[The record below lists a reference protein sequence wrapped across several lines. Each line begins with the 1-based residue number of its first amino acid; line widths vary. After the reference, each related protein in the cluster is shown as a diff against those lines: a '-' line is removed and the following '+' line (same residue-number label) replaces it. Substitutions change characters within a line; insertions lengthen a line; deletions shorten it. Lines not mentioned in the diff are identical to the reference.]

1 MSADLAERSTRNERD
16 QRFAYMRPK
25 DAATLILIDRSGP
38 TFKVLM
44 GRRHNGHAFLP
55 GKFVFPGGRV
65 EVDDR
70 RVPATG
76 ALDAHDE
83 ARLMRRVARASRLK
97 ARAFAVTAIREAFE
111 ETGLMIGR
119 KVDALPVL
127 PEGWQPFAQAH
138 VQPDIGAL
146 HFVARAITPP
156 RRPRRFD
163 TRFFAADALAIAHR
177 IESVV
182 GPDAELVE
190 LIWIPIAQAQE
201 LGLATITRVVLM
213 DLTTRIAAGFGH
225 ELPVPYYR
233 SVNGRS
239 VRELL

>member
-1 MSADLAERSTRNERD
+1 MSAAPAERLTNAER
-16 QRFAYMRPK
+16 RFARMRPK

-70 RVPATG
+70 RVPVTG
-76 ALDAHDE
+76 TLDAYDE
-83 ARLMRRVARASRLK
+83 ARLMRRVVRASRLK
-97 ARAFAVTAIREAFE
+97 ARAFAVAAIREAFE

-119 KVDALPVL
+119 KVDAPPTL
-127 PEGWQPFAQAH
+127 PEGWLSFAQAY
-138 VQPDIGAL
+138 VQPDIGEL

-156 RRPRRFD
+156 GRPRRFD

-190 LIWIPIAQAQE
+190 LTWVPMVQAQE
-201 LGLATITRVVLM
+201 LGLVAITKLVLV
-213 DLTTRIAAGFGH
+213 DLAARIAAGFGH

-233 SVNGRS
+233 AVNGRH

>member
-1 MSADLAERSTRNERD
+1 MSAAAPERSTNGERNERL
-16 QRFAYMRPK
+16 RPK

-70 RVPATG
+70 RVPVTG
-76 ALDAHDE
+76 ALDAYDE

-97 ARAFAVTAIREAFE
+97 ARAFAVAAIREAFE

-119 KVDALPVL
+119 KVDAPPTL
-127 PEGWQPFAQAH
+127 PEGWLSFAQAH
-138 VQPDIGAL
+138 VQPDIGEL

-156 RRPRRFD
+156 GRPRRFD

-190 LIWIPIAQAQE
+190 LTWVPMAQAQE
-201 LGLATITRVVLM
+201 LGLVAITKLVLI
-213 DLTTRIAAGFGH
+213 DLAARIAAGFGH

-233 SVNGRS
+233 AVNGRH

>member
-1 MSADLAERSTRNERD
+1 MSAAPAERLTNAER
-16 QRFAYMRPK
+16 RFARMRPK

-70 RVPATG
+70 RVPVTG
-76 ALDAHDE
+76 TLDAYDE
-83 ARLMRRVARASRLK
+83 ARLMRRVVRASRLK
-97 ARAFAVTAIREAFE
+97 ARAFAVAAIREAFE

-119 KVDALPVL
+119 KVDAPPTL
-127 PEGWQPFAQAH
+127 PEGWLSFAQAY
-138 VQPDIGAL
+138 VQPDIGEL

-156 RRPRRFD
+156 GRPRRFD
-163 TRFFAADALAIAHR
+163 TRFFPADALAIAHR

-190 LIWIPIAQAQE
+190 LTWVPMVQAQE
-201 LGLATITRVVLM
+201 LGLVAITKLVLV
-213 DLTTRIAAGFGH
+213 DLAARIAAGFGH

-233 SVNGRS
+233 AVNGRH

>member
-1 MSADLAERSTRNERD
+1 MSADSAERLTNNEGEKRVA
-16 QRFAYMRPK
+16 RLRPK
-25 DAATLILIDRSGP
+25 DAATLILIDRAGP

-44 GRRHNGHAFLP
+44 GRRHNGHVFLP

-70 RVPATG
+70 RVPTTG
-76 ALDAHDE
+76 ALDALDE
-83 ARLMRRVARASRLK
+83 ARLMRRVARASPLK
-97 ARAFAVTAIREAFE
+97 ARAFAVAAIREAFE

-119 KVDALPVL
+119 KVDALPAL
-127 PEGWQPFAQAH
+127 PEGWRGFAQAH

-156 RRPRRFD
+156 GRPRRFD

-190 LIWIPIAQAQE
+190 LLWVSMAQAQE
-201 LGLATITRVVLM
+201 LGLATITKVVLN
-213 DLTTRIAAGFGH
+213 DLAARIAAGFGH

-233 SVNGRS
+233 TVNGRS

>member
-1 MSADLAERSTRNERD
+1 MSAASGERLTNGERNERSA
-16 QRFAYMRPK
+16 RMRPK

-38 TFKVLM
+38 TVKVLM
-44 GRRHNGHAFLP
+44 GRRHNSHAFLP

-70 RVPATG
+70 RVPVTG
-76 ALDAHDE
+76 TLDAYDE
-83 ARLMRRVARASRLK
+83 DRLMRRVARASRRK
-97 ARAFAVTAIREAFE
+97 ARAFAVAAIREAFE

-119 KVDALPVL
+119 KVDAPPTL
-127 PEGWQPFAQAH
+127 PEGWLSFARAH
-138 VQPDIGAL
+138 VQPDIGEL

-156 RRPRRFD
+156 GRPRRFD

-177 IESVV
+177 IESIV

-190 LIWIPIAQAQE
+190 LTWVPIAQTQE
-201 LGLATITRVVLM
+201 LGLVAITKLVLT
-213 DLTTRIAAGFGH
+213 DLAARITAGFGH

-233 SVNGRS
+233 AVNGRH

>member
-1 MSADLAERSTRNERD
+1 MSTAPAERPTNAERN
-16 QRFAYMRPK
+16 QRFANVRPK

-44 GRRHNGHAFLP
+44 GRRHNRHVFLP

-65 EVDDR
+65 EVSDR

-76 ALDAHDE
+76 ALDAYDE
-83 ARLMRRVARASRLK
+83 ARLMRGVARASPLK
-97 ARAFAVTAIREAFE
+97 ARAFAVAAIREAFE

-119 KVDALPVL
+119 KVEAPPTL
-127 PEGWQPFAQAH
+127 PEGWLSFAQAH
-138 VQPDIGAL
+138 VQPDIGDL

-156 RRPRRFD
+156 GRPRRFD

-190 LIWIPIAQAQE
+190 LTWVPMAEAQE
-201 LGLATITRVVLM
+201 LGLVAITRIVLI
-213 DLTTRIAAGFGH
+213 DLAARIAAGFGH

-233 SVNGRS
+233 KLNGRS

>member
-1 MSADLAERSTRNERD
+1 MSAAPAERLTNAERNER
-16 QRFAYMRPK
+16 FANMRPK
-25 DAATLILIDRSGP
+25 DAATLILIDRSSP

-65 EVDDR
+65 EVNDR
-70 RVPATG
+70 RVPVTG
-76 ALDAHDE
+76 TLDAYDE
-83 ARLMRRVARASRLK
+83 ARLMRRVARASRPK
-97 ARAFAVTAIREAFE
+97 ARAFAVAAIREAFE
-111 ETGLMIGR
+111 ETGLMIGQ
-119 KVDALPVL
+119 KVDAAPTL
-127 PEGWQPFAQAH
+127 PEGWLSFAQAH
-138 VQPDIGAL
+138 VQPDIGEL

-156 RRPRRFD
+156 GRPRRFD
-163 TRFFAADALAIAHR
+163 TRFFAADALSIAHR

-190 LIWIPIAQAQE
+190 LTWVPIGEAQE
-201 LGLATITRVVLM
+201 LGLVAITKIVLI
-213 DLTTRIAAGFGH
+213 DLAARIAAGFGH

-233 SVNGRS
+233 AVNGRH

>member
-1 MSADLAERSTRNERD
+1 MNAERAERLTNPERD
-16 QRFAYMRPK
+16 RRVANVRPK

-44 GRRHNGHAFLP
+44 GRRHDGHAFLP

-70 RVPATG
+70 RVPAVG
-76 ALDAHDE
+76 ALDARDE
-83 ARLMRRVARASRLK
+83 ARLMQQVVRASRLK
-97 ARAFAVTAIREAFE
+97 VRAFAVAAIREAFE

-119 KVDALPVL
+119 KVDSPPAL
-127 PEGWQPFAQAH
+127 PEGWLTFAQAH
-138 VQPDIGAL
+138 VQPDIGEL

-156 RRPRRFD
+156 GRPRRFD
-163 TRFFAADALAIAHR
+163 TRFFAADAGSIADR

-190 LIWIPIAQAQE
+190 LIWVPMAQAPE
-201 LGLATITRVVLM
+201 LGLLTITRAVLI
-213 DLTTRIAAGFGH
+213 DLAARIAAGFGH

-233 SVNGRS
+233 TLHGRL

>member
-1 MSADLAERSTRNERD
+1 MSADLAERLTRNERD
-16 QRFAYMRPK
+16 PRLAYLRPK

-38 TFKVLM
+38 TLKVLM
-44 GRRHNGHAFLP
+44 GRRNNRHAFLP

-83 ARLMRRVARASRLK
+83 ARLMQRVARASRLK
-97 ARAFAVTAIREAFE
+97 ARAFAVAAIREAFE
-111 ETGLMIGR
+111 ETGFMIGR
-119 KVDALPVL
+119 KVDAPPAL
-127 PEGWQPFAQAH
+127 PEGWLQFAQANI
-138 VQPDIGAL
+138 QPDIGPL

-177 IESVV
+177 VESVV

-190 LIWIPIAQAQE
+190 LIWVPLTQAQE
-201 LGLATITRVVLM
+201 LGLATITRLVLI
-213 DLTTRIAAGFGH
+213 DLAARIAAGFAH

-233 SVNGRS
+233 AVNGRS

>member
-1 MSADLAERSTRNERD
+1 MSADSAERLTNNEGEK
-16 QRFAYMRPK
+16 RFARLRPK
-25 DAATLILIDRSGP
+25 DAATLILIDRAGP

-44 GRRHNGHAFLP
+44 GRRHNGHVFLP

-70 RVPATG
+70 RVPTTG
-76 ALDAHDE
+76 ALDALDE
-83 ARLMRRVARASRLK
+83 ARLMRRVARASPLK
-97 ARAFAVTAIREAFE
+97 ARAFAVAAIREAFE

-119 KVDALPVL
+119 KVDALPAL
-127 PEGWQPFAQAH
+127 PEGWRGFAQAH

-156 RRPRRFD
+156 GRPRRFD
-163 TRFFAADALAIAHR
+163 TRFFAADPLAIAHR

-190 LIWIPIAQAQE
+190 LLWVSMAQAQE
-201 LGLATITRVVLM
+201 LGLATITKVVLN
-213 DLTTRIAAGFGH
+213 DLAARIAAGFGH

-233 SVNGRS
+233 TVNGRS

>member
-1 MSADLAERSTRNERD
+1 MSAAPAEPLTNAEPNER
-16 QRFAYMRPK
+16 FARMRPK

-70 RVPATG
+70 RVPVTG
-76 ALDAHDE
+76 TLDATDE
-83 ARLMRRVARASRLK
+83 ARLMRRVTRASRLK
-97 ARAFAVTAIREAFE
+97 ARAFAVAAIREAFE

-119 KVDALPVL
+119 KVDAPPTL
-127 PEGWQPFAQAH
+127 PEGWLSFAQAH
-138 VQPDIGAL
+138 VQPDIGEL

-156 RRPRRFD
+156 GRPRRFD

-190 LIWIPIAQAQE
+190 LTWVPMAQAQE
-201 LGLATITRVVLM
+201 LGLVAITKLVLI
-213 DLTTRIAAGFGH
+213 DLAARIAAGFGH

-233 SVNGRS
+233 AVNGRH

>member
-1 MSADLAERSTRNERD
+1 MSAAAPERSTNGERNERL
-16 QRFAYMRPK
+16 RPK

-70 RVPATG
+70 RVPVTG
-76 ALDAHDE
+76 ALDAYDE

-97 ARAFAVTAIREAFE
+97 ARAFAVAAIREAFE

-119 KVDALPVL
+119 KVDAPPTL
-127 PEGWQPFAQAH
+127 PEGWLSFAQAH
-138 VQPDIGAL
+138 VQPDIGEL

-156 RRPRRFD
+156 GRPRRFD
-163 TRFFAADALAIAHR
+163 TRFFAADALAIADR

-190 LIWIPIAQAQE
+190 LAWVPIAQAQE
-201 LGLATITRVVLM
+201 LGLVAITKLVLV
-213 DLTTRIAAGFGH
+213 DLAARIAAGFGH

-233 SVNGRS
+233 AVNGRH

>member
-1 MSADLAERSTRNERD
+1 MSAGPAEGLTNNEGN
-16 QRFAYMRPK
+16 QRFANVRPK
-25 DAATLILIDRSGP
+25 DAATLILIDRAGP
-38 TFKVLM
+38 IFKVLM

-65 EVDDR
+65 EVEDR
-70 RVPATG
+70 RVPTTG
-76 ALDAHDE
+76 ALDALDE

-97 ARAFAVTAIREAFE
+97 ARAFAVAAIREAFE

-119 KVDALPVL
+119 KVDAPPAL
-127 PEGWQPFAQAH
+127 PEGWRRFAQAH

-177 IESVV
+177 IDSVV

-190 LIWIPIAQAQE
+190 LLWVSVAQAQE
-201 LGLATITRVVLM
+201 LGLATITKVVLM
-213 DLTTRIAAGFGH
+213 DLAARIAAGFGH

-233 SVNGRS
+233 AVNGRS

>member
-1 MSADLAERSTRNERD
+1 MSTAPAERLANAARNER
-16 QRFAYMRPK
+16 FVNVRPK

-38 TFKVLM
+38 AFKVLM

-70 RVPATG
+70 RVPTTG

-83 ARLMRRVARASRLK
+83 ARLMRQVARASRLK
-97 ARAFAVTAIREAFE
+97 ARAFAVAAIREAFE

-119 KVDALPVL
+119 KVDTPPTL
-127 PEGWQPFAQAH
+127 PEGWVSFAQAH
-138 VQPDIGAL
+138 VQPDIGEL

-156 RRPRRFD
+156 GRPRRFD
-163 TRFFAADALAIAHR
+163 TRFFAADALAIADR

-190 LIWIPIAQAQE
+190 LTWVPLTQAQE
-201 LGLATITRVVLM
+201 LGLVAITKIVLV
-213 DLTTRIAAGFGH
+213 DLAARIAAGFGH

-233 SVNGRS
+233 MVHGRH

>member
-1 MSADLAERSTRNERD
+1 MSTGVSRRPSNAAPA
-16 QRFAYMRPK
+16 FAKVRPK

-38 TFKVLM
+38 TFKVLL
-44 GRRHNGHAFLP
+44 GRRHDRHAFLP

-65 EVDDR
+65 EREDR
-70 RVPATG
+70 HAPATG
-76 ALDAHDE
+76 LLDACDE
-83 ARLMRRVARASRLK
+83 ARLMQRMARASRLK
-97 ARAFAVTAIREAFE
+97 ARAFAVAAIREAFE

-119 KVDALPVL
+119 KVDVRPAL
-127 PEGWQPFAQAH
+127 PEGWRSFAQAS
-138 VQPDIGAL
+138 VQPDIGEL

-163 TRFFAADALAIAHR
+163 TRFFAADARAVAGR

-182 GPDAELVE
+182 SPDAELVE
-190 LIWIPIAQAQE
+190 LLWVPMARATE
-201 LGLATITRVVLM
+201 LGLLAITQIVLA
-213 DLTTRIAAGFGH
+213 DLAARIAAGFGH

-233 SVNGRS
+233 TLRGRF

>member
-1 MSADLAERSTRNERD
+1 MSAAAPERSTNGERNERL
-16 QRFAYMRPK
+16 RPK

-70 RVPATG
+70 RVPVTG
-76 ALDAHDE
+76 ALDAYDE

-97 ARAFAVTAIREAFE
+97 ARAFAVAAIREAFE

-119 KVDALPVL
+119 KVDAPPTL
-127 PEGWQPFAQAH
+127 PEGWLSFAQAH
-138 VQPDIGAL
+138 VQPDIGEL

-156 RRPRRFD
+156 GRPRRFD
-163 TRFFAADALAIAHR
+163 TRFFAADALAIADR

-190 LIWIPIAQAQE
+190 LTWVPMAQAQE
-201 LGLATITRVVLM
+201 LGLVAITKLVLI
-213 DLTTRIAAGFGH
+213 DLAARIAAGFGH

-233 SVNGRS
+233 AVNGRH